1 MQFTNRQMHFA
12 LQLAIVLALGAFLAM
27 AGPFGTYG
35 DLAAV
40 PRYAY
45 WVGLCLFGYG
55 SIAVAAQAMRALGAT
70 GGAASVALVALAS
83 ALPTT
88 LAVAWVEQLL
98 RLDHAVPLQTMPRVY
113 GSVAAIQLLMV
124 LLLTR
129 MRLTLEPLLFA
140 SPAASPGPIGS
151 ALRDMPGEAMHD
163 LPAPGDAVS
172 DVSAGPGVHEPGQAV
187 PGEAAPPHVQARQAS
202 PPAFLARIP
211 PHLGSVLLA
220 LQAEDHYLRVI
231 TDAGSALVLMRL
243 ADAIRELPPENGMQ
257 VHRSWWIAYEAA
269 REIEK
274 EAGRMNLR
282 LPDGTQ
288 VPVSR
293 TYQAAVKAA
302 RWPGL
307 D

>member
-1 MQFTNRQMHFA
+1 MQFTNRQTQFA
-12 LQLAIVLALGAFLAM
+12 LQAAIVLALGVFLAM

-40 PRYAY
+40 PRYGY
-45 WVGLCLFGYG
+45 WVGLCFFGYG
-55 SIAVAAQAMRALGAT
+55 SIAVAAQAMRALGRT
-70 GGAASVALVALAS
+70 DGASAVAVVALAS

-88 LAVAWVEQLL
+88 FAVAWVEQLL
-98 RLDHAVPLQTMPRVY
+98 RLDHAVPLQVMPRVY
-113 GSVAAIQLLMV
+113 GSVAAIQALML

-129 MRLTLEPLLFA
+129 MRLSLEPLLFA
-140 SPAASPGPIGS
+140 GRAAT
-151 ALRDMPGEAMHD
+151 
-163 LPAPGDAVS
+163 PAPPSPTGVP
-172 DVSAGPGVHEPGQAV
+172 AG
-187 PGEAAPPHVQARQAS
+187 
-202 PPAFLARIP
+202 FLSRIP
-211 PHLGSVLLA
+211 PHLGSKLLA

-231 TDAGSALVLMRL
+231 TDLGSALLLMRL
-243 ADAIRELPPENGMQ
+243 ADAMRELPPELGMQ

-269 REIEK
+269 REIGK

-282 LPDGTQ
+282 LPGGME

-302 RWPGL
+302 RWPNL

>member
-12 LQLAIVLALGAFLAM
+12 LQAAIVLALGVFLAM

-35 DLAAV
+35 DLAPV
-40 PRYAY
+40 PRYGY
-45 WVGLCLFGYG
+45 WVGLCFFGYG
-55 SIAVAAQAMRALGAT
+55 SIAVAAQAMRALCRTAGAT
-70 GGAASVALVALAS
+70 VVALVVLAS

-88 LAVAWVEQLL
+88 FVVAWVEQLL
-98 RLDHAVPLQTMPRVY
+98 RLDHAVPLQAMPRVY

-129 MRLTLEPLLFA
+129 MRLSLAPLLFA
-140 SPAASPGPIGS
+140 GAAAPTKPALPAAPAEP
-151 ALRDMPGEAMHD
+151 AAA
-163 LPAPGDAVS
+163 LPAAVQPS
-172 DVSAGPGVHEPGQAV
+172 S
-187 PGEAAPPHVQARQAS
+187 
-202 PPAFLARIP
+202 FLARIP
-211 PHLGSVLLA
+211 PQLGTALLA

-231 TDAGSALVLMRL
+231 TDQGSSLILMRL
-243 ADAIRELPPENGMQ
+243 ADAIRQLPPEEGMQ
-257 VHRSWWIAYEAA
+257 VHRSWWVAYKAA
-269 REIEK
+269 REIGK

-302 RWPGL
+302 RWPSL
-307 D
+307 I